1 MNLKNIVP
9 EKFLKKILVEYNN
22 AIAEDD
28 GEFIPFIQVGIFQF
42 EIYPDNWEPV
52 TADEFFVRKLII
64 YNTVTGE
71 QFSGCWEEDFEG
83 LNISI

>member
-1 MNLKNIVP
+1 MNLKNILP
-9 EKFLKKILVEYNN
+9 EKLLGEILTQYNN
-22 AIAEDD
+22 LLIHDA
-28 GEFIPFIQVGIFQF
+28 EFIPFVQVGIFQF

-52 TADEFFVRKLII
+52 TADEFFIRRLII

-83 LNISI
+83 LTF